1 MSSSGGIQTAALSV
15 DSSGPALAA
24 RETTRVE
31 NTIVS
36 TYQGQANSESA
47 RLGGRSDDAI
57 RQVMDRNKGAIFA
70 IYNRALRKNPALE
83 GKLVF
88 EMVVNPAGTVT
99 ELTLLSSELED
110 DALSRKILARIRMIQ
125 FGAEDVSSTRV
136 NYSFDFLPY

>member
-1 MSSSGGIQTAALSV
+1 ML
-15 DSSGPALAA
+15 
-24 RETTRVE
+24 TTRVE